1 VAPFAETTEVYDAFA
16 PIYDA
21 VGGPRFAML
30 CAQRL
35 DALVALRLP
44 QLITGGPAAG
54 AAPGTLA
61 AQRLSFLD
69 VGCGTG
75 TLLCALREAHPDWR
89 LAGVDGSPSM
99 LGRAR
104 GKPGHE
110 SILWLRAMLP
120 APLPFGD
127 DFHVVGSFYDTLNH
141 LPDLDALAATFRT
154 VASVLRPGG
163 LFAFDLTSP
172 FGYAELWR
180 HRLDF
185 RAGEYVVRSELD
197 YDPGTHTGS
206 AAVSIAHQGTERS
219 FVLHQRCFAEADV
232 EMALIDAGFTPDVV
246 APWSPIKKN
255 SPSKLWFVA
264 TKDKNRLSRP

>member
-127 DFHVVGSFYDTLNH
+127 DFHVVGSFY
-141 LPDLDALAATFRT
+141 
-154 VASVLRPGG
+154 
-163 LFAFDLTSP
+163 
-172 FGYAELWR
+172 AELWR

-185 RAGEYVVRSELD
+185 RAGEYVVHSEHD

-219 FVLHQRCFAEADV
+219 FVLQQRCFAEADV